1 MKDKLINY
9 FFDNY
14 EEYEEVE
21 KYIKLIIILLP
32 ISIVLTILINL

>member
-1 MKDKLINY
+1 MKNKLINY

-21 KYIKLIIILLP
+21 RYIKLIIILLP